1 MEGRFYLYFLGPMVI
16 PSNEIRFLV
25 LVLGYITSDVRECV
39 VVLYQVYFAMK
50 SKLGAIMR
58 LLRQPNL
65 GREEKRMLMRN
76 IFAKAK

>member
-16 PSNEIRFLV
+16 PSDEIRFLV
-25 LVLGYITSDVRECV
+25 LVLGFIASDIGVC

-76 IFAKAK
+76 IFC